1 MLKSFI
7 FPIKLLFFVQIKHLS
22 VPNDLNVVEPTT
34 QGSVIARAGKKLL
47 ELFSPG
53 LATMTITVVTIQ
65 FTIQL
70 GYYGLWLWFPE
81 LFDKLEDYY
90 STHADEGVTV
100 CQVFVL
106 IWTLTFNC
114 FYNVTV
120 LQSGWDNLKTYCR

>member
-1 MLKSFI
+1 M
-7 FPIKLLFFVQIKHLS
+7 PT
-22 VPNDLNVVEPTT
+22 DLNVVEPTT

-81 LFDKLEDYY
+81 LFDKLEEYY
-90 STHADEGVTV
+90 STHGDESVTV
-100 CQVFVL
+100 CQVFVF
-106 IWTLTFNC
+106 I
-114 FYNVTV
+114 
-120 LQSGWDNLKTYCR
+120 